1 MYNSSNI
8 LTKIEFLRKRMAEAA
23 LDKGLTS
30 SESIYLSQEL
40 DRLLNSYESLQK
52 EEQNNVQINSV
63 RREFIIE

>member
-1 MYNSSNI
+1 
-8 LTKIEFLRKRMAEAA
+8 MAEAA